1 MKLLFSISL
10 CTAFFAPFC
19 FAPLSYA
26 AEKLTVEKLT
36 AEQIWQV
43 ARPSGLQVSPDGQ
56 RAVFSLTR
64 YDLASDKG
72 NADIHMLELGSGK
85 QVTLTSHAANDT
97 QPMWSPD
104 GRRIAFLSKREQ
116 EHPQL
121 YIMPVFGG
129 EAKAVTRLPVAVSSP
144 HWFHD
149 GKKLLFVAK
158 VPAGFNGDFA
168 ALAQA
173 QQQQKQQPTATD
185 HVSAKVSENRVYRY
199 WDQWLTDEWYPQ
211 FFSVDIESGEIRSL
225 TPNWQR
231 WLSLE
236 GNAQY
241 DLAPDDKTIAVSA
254 VTSKAPYQQLNRDIL
269 LVNTD
274 GSGSFVNLTE
284 ANKADDSNPVFS
296 PDGRTLVYGAQ
307 KRLDFTE
314 DHVRLVNFNLAKKTA
329 SPLAANV
336 DLSAGQW
343 HFSKDSKMLYF
354 TAADKA
360 RESVFSVPVQGGA
373 VKQVLRQGS
382 NEQFQVANAQQF
394 VLVQHGISQLPEIF
408 LLDNQSRTLKQV
420 SQFNQGLQQQISWGK
435 VEEASFAGADGK
447 PVQMFI
453 VYPPNFNPSQRWPL
467 LNLLH
472 GGPHSYFGD
481 SFSYRW
487 NPQVFAAAGYV
498 TIMPNFHGS
507 TGFGETFTASIH
519 GDHASKPFFDSE
531 AAVDYM
537 VSRGFIDESRVA
549 AAGGSYGGYLV
560 NWIAGHSSKYKAL
573 ISHAGVYN
581 LLSQFASDSTLH
593 RPAAYGG
600 SPWQDKDKLQ
610 SVNPAMFAE
619 NFSIPMLV
627 THGELDYRV
636 PVTQGLEL
644 YGVLKGKNIDARLVY
659 FPDENHWILKP
670 NNSIFWY
677 QEFIG
682 WLDRHLG
689 QQPDA

>member
-10 CTAFFAPFC
+10 LAAFFT
-19 FAPLSYA
+19 PLSLA
-26 AEKLTVEKLT
+26 AEKLT
-36 AEQIWQV
+36 AEMLWQV

-64 YDLASDKG
+64 YDLTSDKG
-72 NADIHMLELGSGK
+72 NADIQLLELASGK
-85 QVTLTSHAANDT
+85 QITLTSHSANDT
-97 QPMWSPD
+97 HPIWSPD
-104 GRRIAFLSKREQ
+104 GRRIAFLSKRDQ
-116 EHPQL
+116 QHPQL
-121 YIMPVFGG
+121 YVMPVFGG
-129 EAKAVTRLPVAVSSP
+129 EAKAITKLPVAVTAP

-173 QQQQKQQPTATD
+173 QQQKAAAKGSANI
-185 HVSAKVSENRVYRY
+185 SAKVSENRVYRF
-199 WDQWLTDEWYPQ
+199 WDQWLTDNWYPQ
-211 FFSVDIESGEIRSL
+211 LFSVDIDSGEIRSL

-231 WLSLE
+231 WFSLDGAAE
-236 GNAQY
+236 Y
-241 DLAPDDKTIAVSA
+241 DLSPDDKTIAVSA
-254 VTSKAPYQQLNRDIL
+254 VTSPAPYQQLNRDIL
-269 LVNTD
+269 LVETD
-274 GSGSFVNLTE
+274 GSGNFVNITA
-284 ANKADDSNPVFS
+284 ANKADDSKPLFS

-314 DHVRLVNFNLAKKTA
+314 DAVRLMNFNLAKKTA

-336 DLSAGQW
+336 DLSAAQW

-394 VLVQHGISQLPEIF
+394 VLVQHGISQLPEVF

-420 SQFNQGLQQQISWGK
+420 SQFNQQLQQQVQWGK

-447 PVQMFI
+447 PIQMFI

-498 TIMPNFHGS
+498 TILPNFHGS
-507 TGFGETFTASIH
+507 TGFGDAFTASIH

-610 SVNPAMFAE
+610 QVNPAMFAE

-644 YGVLKGKNIDARLVY
+644 YGVLKGKNIEARLVY

-682 WLDRHLG
+682 WLNRHLG
-689 QQPDA
+689 ASPEA